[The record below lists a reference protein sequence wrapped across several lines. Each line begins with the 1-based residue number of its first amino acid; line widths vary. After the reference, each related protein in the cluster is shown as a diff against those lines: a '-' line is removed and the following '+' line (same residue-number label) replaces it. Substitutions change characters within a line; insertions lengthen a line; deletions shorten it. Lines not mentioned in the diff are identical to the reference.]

1 MIGGKKG
8 NGEDG
13 GLGEREEEGKEGLK
27 EKGDEERR
35 EERASMQS
43 RGIIENI

>member
-1 MIGGKKG
+1 MERKEMGKM
-8 NGEDG
+8 EI
-13 GLGEREEEGKEGLK
+13 LGEREEEGKEGLK